1 MPRGLYVA
9 GETQTVVLPN
19 RLVNKAVTE
28 TVADRA
34 GAGQNVPRD
43 SRQTVNESI
52 TVARQSNNLITSLR
66 SLYSRDG
73 TFSTAVF
80 NFVEVA
86 MSGHSVKAYN
96 TKTSQFDLQGSLLA
110 EQIIASMDTLYDYS
124 LGYGDKDGMNP
135 LLERCILETLLTGT
149 LANEL
154 VLNKA
159 RLPEKVLVIPFETM
173 EWKNGKGK
181 RFPIQNRS
189 QGDPVQLD
197 LATIFVTEL
206 HRQANRAYAD
216 SMLAAGVNST
226 MQYAEFIQEMR
237 RAVRRQGH
245 GRMIL
250 TISLETVMA
259 ALPEEI
265 KADNEKLQRALD
277 DIKDRIESELGGLNP
292 EDALVMYDTVTTD
305 MLKGE
310 GEKSDY
316 VPLIETMSGQLA
328 MSLKTPPSI
337 LGLRLEG
344 SQSLSNT
351 ESLIFLK
358 TANSVRRP
366 TEVNMSRILT
376 LAARLFGSDVYVDFK
391 FNPIDLRPELELEA
405 FKTMRQ
411 QRILELLSEGF
422 ITDEEAG
429 WELGTGVRAP
439 GAPKLSGTAF
449 LRGSK
454 AVDAKDASPNADP
467 QGRALQ
473 SSSPKKAGGKSQ

>member
-1 MPRGLYVA
+1 
-9 GETQTVVLPN
+9 
-19 RLVNKAVTE
+19 
-28 TVADRA
+28 
-34 GAGQNVPRD
+34 
-43 SRQTVNESI
+43 
-52 TVARQSNNLITSLR
+52 
-66 SLYSRDG
+66 
-73 TFSTAVF
+73 
-80 NFVEVA
+80 
-86 MSGHSVKAYN
+86 
-96 TKTSQFDLQGSLLA
+96 
-110 EQIIASMDTLYDYS
+110 
-124 LGYGDKDGMNP
+124 
-135 LLERCILETLLTGT
+135 
-149 LANEL
+149 
-154 VLNKA
+154 
-159 RLPEKVLVIPFETM
+159 
-173 EWKNGKGK
+173 
-181 RFPIQNRS
+181 
-189 QGDPVQLD
+189 
-197 LATIFVTEL
+197 
-206 HRQANRAYAD
+206 
-216 SMLAAGVNST
+216 
-226 MQYAEFIQEMR
+226 MR

-245 GRMIL
+245 GRMVL

-265 KADNEKLQRALD
+265 KADNVKLQSALD
-277 DIKDRIESELGGLNP
+277 DIKNRIETELGGINP
-292 EDALVMYDTVTTD
+292 EDALVMYDTVTTE

-376 LAARLFGSDVYVDFK
+376 LASRLFGSDVYVEFK

-454 AVDAKDASPNADP
+454 AIDAKDASPNDDP